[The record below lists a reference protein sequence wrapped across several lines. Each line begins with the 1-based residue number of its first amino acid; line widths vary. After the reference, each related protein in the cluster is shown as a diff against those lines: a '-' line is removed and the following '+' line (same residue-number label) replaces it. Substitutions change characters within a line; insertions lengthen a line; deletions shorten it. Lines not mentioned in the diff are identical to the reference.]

1 MEKCSTCGNAYDG
14 TLKIHMKGKV
24 HTFDSFEWAFHL
36 LAPRCKNCNIRI
48 LGHGVESGSDIYCC
62 SACARVFGVTDFRD
76 HSEKPCHDC
85 HNARANDTD
94 QFSEEESDNDVA
106 TLKNIEKLL
115 SKLTKKVAILEKK
128 IED

>member
-1 MEKCSTCGNAYDG
+1 MPRHYQCHNHGNCGGGRMPPHCQGYY
-14 TLKIHMKGKV
+14 
-24 HTFDSFEWAFHL
+24 
-36 LAPRCKNCNIRI
+36 
-48 LGHGVESGSDIYCC
+48 HGYNVCHGGGRGGGCHGWD
-62 SACARVFGVTDFRD
+62 DNRD
-76 HSEKPCHDC
+76 HYEKPCHDC

-128 IED
+128 IEN